1 MCLGDF
7 VSNPADLLFQAIK
20 CYLCPRA
27 RIHTHLDE
35 NETQTEFEDRNDTLS
50 EFWDQNDTPLHVRGP
65 AMNFT
70 L

>member
-27 RIHTHLDE
+27 RIHTHLVE
-35 NETQTEFEDRNDTLS
+35 NETKTEFKDRKDT
-50 EFWDQNDTPLHVRGP
+50 F
-65 AMNFT
+65 
-70 L
+70 